1 MSRYVP
7 TYLRKISAPT
17 NEFQFES
24 AERSHDSASYPGYR
38 TFLMTCKLTGCCFV
52 NGLWTKQHASE
63 LSANIAPSYVCYCVV
78 TLLFYGWSLG
88 VITTSQVG
96 PREGLTRTATVI
108 FYGFYILVYVQAAV
122 NAVIIA
128 SRSARLLEILKT
140 CAALEAKLHLRR
152 AEVRRRLTKVSRWCL
167 VLAILDSIKYVVSD
181 RKVIPSALK
190 LMTAVHDW
198 IKIMAVCLYC
208 VGVFLVGMW
217 FGLTFWLIV
226 YNANVMR
233 EYFAGANETLV
244 RALVAPSGCAR
255 TLQNVR
261 LHQAEL
267 RRILSMMN
275 SVLGIP
281 SVLLYGQGVFFMC
294 ATTFGV
300 LLSGVS
306 VLDRIL
312 SAIYAVSM
320 AVILVVSANAA
331 HKMTSEANRI
341 KDVVQDTDY
350 ATLSD
355 AAANQL
361 HLVILTSEAGQS
373 AFSGWGLFD
382 VNLPLLVSIS
392 GAIITY
398 TVVLVQ
404 TDEGTARNCV

>member
-1 MSRYVP
+1 M
-7 TYLRKISAPT
+7 
-17 NEFQFES
+17 
-24 AERSHDSASYPGYR
+24 
-38 TFLMTCKLTGCCFV
+38 FLMTCKLTGCCFV
-52 NGLWTKQHASE
+52 NGLWTKQHARD
-63 LSANIAPSYVCYCVV
+63 LSSGIAPAYVVYSVV
-78 TLLFYGWSLG
+78 ALLFYMWPLG
-88 VITTSQVG
+88 VVLTTLGS
-96 PREGLTRTATVI
+96 PRTGLSRTATVI
-108 FYGFYILVYVQAAV
+108 FYGFYMLIYVQAGV
-122 NAVIIA
+122 NALIIA
-128 SRSARLLEILKT
+128 IRSRRLLEILRS
-140 CAALEAKLHLRR
+140 CAALETQLHLRR
-152 AEVRRRLTKVSRWCL
+152 TEVRRRLTNVSRWCL
-167 VLAILDSIKYVVSD
+167 FLAIADSVKYVVSD
-181 RKVIPSALK
+181 RKVIPSALR

-198 IKIMAVCLYC
+198 IKIVAVCLYC

-226 YNANVMR
+226 YNAHVMR
-233 EYFAGANETLV
+233 EYFAGANQSLV
-244 RALVAPSGCAR
+244 RALQTPSGCAK

-267 RRILSMMN
+267 RRVLSMMN

-306 VLDRIL
+306 ILDRIL
-312 SAIYAVSM
+312 SAYYAISM
-320 AVILVVSANAA
+320 AAILIVSARAA
-331 HKMTSEANRI
+331 HKMTAEANRI

-350 ATLSD
+350 GTLSD

-361 HLVILTSEAGQS
+361 HLVVLTSEAGQS
-373 AFSGWGLFD
+373 AFSGWGLFEI
-382 VNLPLLVSIS
+382 NLPLLVSIS